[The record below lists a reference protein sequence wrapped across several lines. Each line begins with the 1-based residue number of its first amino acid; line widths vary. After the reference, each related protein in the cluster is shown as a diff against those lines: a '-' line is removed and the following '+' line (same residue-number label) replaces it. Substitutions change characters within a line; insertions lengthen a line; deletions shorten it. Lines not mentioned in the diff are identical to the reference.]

1 MFGFSKSRE
10 TLGKKVR
17 GKKSG
22 QSSDTIEVAGLRNAS
37 NPGMLGFLTTK
48 ELEPYSGLIG
58 QDRGLEAVALGV
70 DIRSD
75 NFNIFAAGG
84 LGVGK
89 LTAITKLL
97 KETLPSWEAPSDWVY
112 VNNFENSYQPLAI
125 ELSAGQGV
133 EFRNLMIQSID
144 ELRVGLSAMF
154 HSDEYITRRRA
165 IDLAFESNQ
174 EDAIDNLIEHARSKN
189 VGILRTPSGFTMVP
203 LEDGETLEPEEFQA
217 KPVGERR
224 VVEAKI
230 EALER
235 QLAELFQSFPLQQK
249 ERAEKLMKLNA
260 DMAKNVVSAALLG
273 VRNAF
278 KKHKKIK
285 NYLDAVEIDLVRHV
299 GLFVDEESD
308 DVLVKGHIETEDDL
322 KYSRYM
328 VNVLVSHKRSEL
340 NGGPLVKEGNPT
352 LSNLVGRVEAMTGA
366 ANNHGTDF
374 NMIKPGALHKA
385 NGGVLLLD
393 AAKLLQ
399 NNFAWEGFK
408 QALIDREI
416 RVQSPID
423 DGSVLK
429 PVSLMPEAIPLNVKV
444 ILFGER
450 EIYYRLKEAD
460 PEFANIFKIQAEFED
475 RIDRTDETEMQYA
488 QIITGILNKKSLK
501 PLDAV
506 AVGRLIEES
515 SRQAGDGE
523 KLYINFVQLQDILI
537 EADYLSSKDERKT
550 TAHSDIKMALR
561 TRERRASLVKER
573 YREGI
578 IRDLQM
584 IETDGAVIGQINGL
598 SVLQHGDYAFG
609 RPNKIT
615 ARVRMGAGR
624 VVDIEREVELGGP
637 LHSKGVMILWGYL
650 AGTYAQNVP
659 LSLSASLV
667 FEQSYGGIDG
677 DSASAA
683 ELFALLSALSQVP
696 IRQGIAVTGS
706 VNQQGGV
713 QAIGGVNEKIEGY
726 FDLCSERGLTGGQGV
741 IIPNANRV
749 HLMLREDVVAACGR
763 GDFYVW
769 SIDHIDEGLEILTGV
784 KAGTRSRKGVFE
796 SGSLNR
802 GVEARLTDFAH
813 MRRSFGDSPAG

>member
-1 MFGFSKSRE
+1 MFGLNKSRQM
-10 TLGKKVR
+10 V
-17 GKKSG
+17 GKKSR
-22 QSSDTIEVAGLRNAS
+22 QANDTIEVAGLRHAL
-37 NPGMLGFLTTK
+37 NPGKLGFLTTK
-48 ELEPYSGLIG
+48 EVEPFSGLIG

-70 DIRSD
+70 DIRTD
-75 NFNIFAAGG
+75 NFNIYAAGG

-97 KETLPSWEAPSDWVY
+97 QQTLPSWGAPSDWIY
-112 VNNFENSYQPLAI
+112 VNNFENSYQPIAI

-133 EFRNLMIQSID
+133 EFRDLMIQSID

-174 EDAIDNLIEHARSKN
+174 EDAIDNLVEHARSKN

-203 LEDGETLEPEEFQA
+203 LEDGEPLEPEAFQA

-249 ERAEKLMKLNA
+249 ERAEKLIKLNA
-260 DMAKNVVSAALLG
+260 DMAKNVVSAALMG
-273 VRNAF
+273 VRKTF
-278 KKHKKIK
+278 KKHDKITS
-285 NYLDAVEIDLVRHV
+285 YLKFVETDLIRHV
-299 GLFVDEESD
+299 GLFVDEQND
-308 DVLVKGHIETEDDL
+308 DVLVKGHVETEDDP
-322 KYSRYM
+322 KFRRYM

-340 NGGPLVKEGNPT
+340 NGAPLVKEVNPT
-352 LSNLVGRVEAMTGA
+352 LSNLLGRIEAETGSSHGVGA
-366 ANNHGTDF
+366 DF
-374 NMIKPGALHKA
+374 NMIKAGALHKA
-385 NGGVLLLD
+385 NGGVLLID

-399 NNFAWEGFK
+399 NNFSWDGFK
-408 QALIDREI
+408 QALIDKEVRI
-416 RVQSPID
+416 ASPID

-429 PVSLMPEAIPLNVKV
+429 PVSLSPEAIPLNVKV

-450 EIYYRLKEAD
+450 EIFYRLKEAD
-460 PEFANIFKIQAEFED
+460 PEFATIFKIQADFED
-475 RIDRTDETEMQYA
+475 RVDRSDETEMQYA
-488 QIITGILNKKSLK
+488 QIITGILKKKGLK

-515 SRQAGDGE
+515 SRLAGDGE

-550 TAHSDIKMALR
+550 TAHADIKMALSK
-561 TRERRASLVKER
+561 REQRSSLVKER
-573 YREGI
+573 YRESI
-578 IRDLQM
+578 MRDLQM
-584 IETDGAVIGQINGL
+584 IETDGGVIGQINGL
-598 SVLQHGDYAFG
+598 SVLQHGDYVFG

-615 ARVRMGAGR
+615 AQVRMGAGR

-637 LHSKGVMILWGYL
+637 IHSKGVMILWGYL
-650 AGTYAQNVP
+650 AGTYAQHVP
-659 LSLSASLV
+659 LALSASLV

-726 FDLCSERGLTGGQGV
+726 FDLCVARGLTGEQGV
-741 IIPNANRV
+741 IIPHANRV

-763 GDFYVW
+763 GDFCIW
-769 SIDHIDEGLEILTGV
+769 SIEHIDEGLEILTGV
-784 KAGTRSRKGVFE
+784 KAGARTRNGAFE
-796 SGSLNR
+796 KGSLNR

-813 MRRSFGDSPAG
+813 MRRAFGEGALS